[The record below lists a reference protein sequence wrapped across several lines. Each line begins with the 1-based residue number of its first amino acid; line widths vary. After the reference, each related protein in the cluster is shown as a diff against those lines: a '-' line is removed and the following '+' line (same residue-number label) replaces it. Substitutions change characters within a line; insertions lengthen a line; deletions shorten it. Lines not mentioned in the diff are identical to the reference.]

1 MYVYVE
7 VNKDYYE
14 NMEKRIMRHHKVVK
28 HPRTLELIKT
38 ATEYGRVNP
47 NKKAPHLKRFASV
60 PYHRQI
66 NAVNIALSS
75 VEPHEKTKPTD
86 YSKLKFKYRL
96 IKRIPTSQYKTVWF
110 SKGNRRK

>member
-38 ATEYGRVNP
+38 ATEHGKPKP
-47 NKKAPHLKRFASV
+47 NKKSPHLKRFASV

-66 NAVNIALSS
+66 NALTIAKSK
-75 VEPHEKTKPTD
+75 VEKHEKTNPTD
-86 YSKLKFKYRL
+86 YSKLKFQYRL
-96 IKRIPTSQYKTVWF
+96 IKRIPTKQYKTVWF
-110 SKGNRRK
+110 TKHNRRQ